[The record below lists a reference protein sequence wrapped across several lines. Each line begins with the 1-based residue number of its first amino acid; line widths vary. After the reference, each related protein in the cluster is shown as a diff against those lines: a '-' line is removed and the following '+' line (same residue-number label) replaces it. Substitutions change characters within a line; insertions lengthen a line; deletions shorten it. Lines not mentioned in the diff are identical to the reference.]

1 MNSQKKKIIII
12 EGPDNVGKDTL
23 INKLKETFKN
33 PIVFHAG
40 IPDNNKSLHKF
51 YYEGIIHDT
60 LDKYYNSDCDAII
73 HNRSFYGE
81 FVYGPK
87 YRNMFPGTAAQLVY
101 DLEAGQLR
109 TFIREDELYLIL
121 LTSDNV
127 NLLINNEDGK
137 SLSLADKKNISDE
150 IELFNT
156 IFKLSEIKNKKK
168 VLVNNDASFK
178 DKDEI
183 YNEVITFINK

>member
-1 MNSQKKKIIII
+1 
-12 EGPDNVGKDTL
+12 
-23 INKLKETFKN
+23 
-33 PIVFHAG
+33 
-40 IPDNNKSLHKF
+40 
-51 YYEGIIHDT
+51 
-60 LDKYYNSDCDAII
+60 
-73 HNRSFYGE
+73 
-81 FVYGPK
+81 
-87 YRNMFPGTAAQLVY
+87 MFPGTAAQLVY

-121 LTSDNV
+121 LTSDDV

-137 SLSLADKKNISDE
+137 SLSLANKKNISDE

-183 YNEVITFINK
+183 YNEVIAFINK